1 MLIYTLTVVKK
12 NREKLFFDKMQF
24 YPMIACGAITCKSV
38 M

>member
-24 YPMIACGAITCKSV
+24 YPMIV
-38 M
+38 MSLIDC